1 MSVVE
6 KLSFTTAIDNWVAD
20 TEARMTAVFKESTQR
35 VFSLADNGVPVD
47 TGFARASPQAS
58 TEAMPS
64 IVSDNKGE
72 EGKAYP
78 ADFGQISAVIAN
90 AKLGQTI
97 YVGWTASYVL
107 PLEYGHSK
115 HAPSGFVRIAAAQWG
130 QVVSQVTEE
139 AKARA
144 AICSEAQ
151 LCEALLQRPTK
162 LRLSPALPVA
172 YPDVAV
178 TKPVDGGQKPL
189 PY

>member
-115 HAPSGFVRIAAAQWG
+115 QAPSGFVRIAAAQWG

-144 AICSEAQ
+144 A
-151 LCEALLQRPTK
+151 R
-162 LRLSPALPVA
+162 
-172 YPDVAV
+172 
-178 TKPVDGGQKPL
+178 
-189 PY
+189 